1 MRCTD
6 GFAVR
11 LPLISP
17 FECVRRKG
25 KEHQRGRLRE
35 WKKHGMLCT
44 WLDTMR
50 VLVAV
55 GGMSYARRMIER
67 YRRPL
72 NFVFSSLCTIQAVRR
87 RFSGNRIM
95 MVEPKSL
102 FIPNKIEICASTIVR
117 SVLGQKPQRGCHWW
131 CWCRLLFLPDQTW
144 SHHFIISFNFFSFG
158 FSLYHCIIVS
168 AFLLWIIYS
177 AMERKAEWVWENVS
191 LTGHIEFSYHSVAAF
206 DGAMDPTRKWITV
219 LAIKCDAVWQLRFVF
234 FPFFW

>member
-1 MRCTD
+1 MRCTE

-11 LPLISP
+11 LPLIFPS
-17 FECVRRKG
+17 ECVRRKG
-25 KEHQRGRLRE
+25 KEHQIGRLRE
-35 WKKHGMLCT
+35 RMKKHEMLCT
-44 WLDTMR
+44 WVDTIRM
-50 VLVAV
+50 LVAV

-72 NFVFSSLCTIQAVRR
+72 NFVFSSLCTIQAARR

-102 FIPNKIEICASTIVR
+102 FIPNEICASKIVR
-117 SVLGQKPQRGCHWW
+117 SVHTQRPQRGCHCWR
-131 CWCRLLFLPDQTW
+131 WCRLLFLPDQTW
-144 SHHFIISFNFFSFG
+144 SHHFIILFNFFSFG

-177 AMERKAEWVWENVS
+177 AMDRKAEWVWENVS
-191 LTGHIEFSYHSVAAF
+191 LTGHIDFSYHSVAAF

-219 LAIKCDAVWQLRFVF
+219 LAIKCDATTANSFRFR
-234 FPFFW
+234 